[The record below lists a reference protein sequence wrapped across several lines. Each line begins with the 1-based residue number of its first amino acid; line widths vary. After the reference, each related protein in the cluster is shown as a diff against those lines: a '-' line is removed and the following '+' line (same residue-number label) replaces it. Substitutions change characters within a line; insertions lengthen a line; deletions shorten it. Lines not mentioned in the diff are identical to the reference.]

1 MSSRD
6 ANLQTSRSISELP
19 SEGFPDE
26 DVKIVSSFDDM
37 FLDMLLLKGIYGY
50 GWEQPT
56 AIQQRVIMPMK
67 DGRDIVAQAQSGK
80 GKTGAFA
87 ISALSII
94 DVKKSTTQVL
104 ILSPTRELADQI
116 YHVMTNLGRD
126 MRGLMVTLT
135 VGGTAVRENVRQL
148 QQGPQIVIGTPG
160 RVLHMIERREL
171 VLKNL
176 QAIVLDEAD
185 VMLERG
191 FRESM
196 YETFQYCP
204 ETVQVCLFSAT
215 YTNDI
220 LKLANQFCRNPFRVL
235 VKKEEVTLDGIKQF
249 YVDCEQDRHKFGVL
263 CDLYECLSIS
273 QLIIFANSK
282 QRVEWL
288 YGAMTADDFTCSHI
302 HGGMSAE
309 ERQLK
314 MYEFRSGSSRVL
326 ISTDLLA
333 RGIDVQ
339 NVGTVIN
346 YDLPTRDLSNY
357 IHRIGRSGRHGRKGL
372 AINFITRELED
383 ERTIR
388 ELERYY
394 CTKIN
399 ELPNDIGSL
408 QF

>member
-6 ANLQTSRSISELP
+6 ANLQPSRSTELP
-19 SEGFPDE
+19 SAGFPDE
-26 DVKIVSSFDDM
+26 DVQIVSSFDDM

-50 GWEQPT
+50 GWEEPT

-87 ISALSII
+87 ISALSIV
-94 DVKKSTTQVL
+94 DVKKQKTQVL
-104 ILSPTRELADQI
+104 ILSPTRELSEQI
-116 YHVMTNLGRD
+116 HNVMTHLGKD
-126 MRGLMVTLT
+126 MAGLMVTLT
-135 VGGTAVRENVRQL
+135 VGGTAVRDNIRQL
-148 QQGPQIVIGTPG
+148 RQGPQIVIGTPG
-160 RVLHMIERREL
+160 RVLHMIENGEL
-171 VLKNL
+171 VLKDL

-185 VMLERG
+185 IMLERG
-191 FRESM
+191 FRDSM
-196 YETFQYCP
+196 YDTFQYCP

-215 YTNDI
+215 YTPDI
-220 LKLANQFCRNPFRVL
+220 LELTNRFCRNPFRIL

-249 YVDCEQDRHKFGVL
+249 YVDCELDQYKFETL

-273 QLIIFANSK
+273 QLIIFVNSK
-282 QRVEWL
+282 QRAEWL
-288 YGAMTADDFTCSHI
+288 FGAMTAADFTCSHI
-302 HGGMSAE
+302 HGGMTAE
-309 ERQLK
+309 ERKLK
-314 MYEFRSGSSRVL
+314 MFEFRSGSSRVL

-346 YDLPTRDLSNY
+346 YDLPQQDLSNY

-372 AINFITRELED
+372 AINFVTQD
-383 ERTIR
+383 MQDARTIR

-399 ELPNDIGSL
+399 ELPGDIGTL

>member
-6 ANLQTSRSISELP
+6 ANLPTSRSNSELP

-26 DVKIVSSFDDM
+26 DVQIVSSFDDM
-37 FLDMLLLKGIYGY
+37 YLDMLLLKGIYGY
-50 GWEQPT
+50 GWEEPT
-56 AIQQRVIMPMK
+56 AIQQRIIMPMK

-87 ISALSII
+87 IASLSIV

-104 ILSPTRELADQI
+104 ILSPTRELADQS
-116 YHVMTNLGRD
+116 HRVMENLGRD
-126 MRGLMVTLT
+126 LQGLDITLT
-135 VGGTAVRENVRQL
+135 VGGTPVRENIRQL
-148 QQGPQIVIGTPG
+148 QRGPQIVIGTPG
-160 RVLHMIERREL
+160 RVLHMIEKGHL
-171 VLKNL
+171 DLQNL

-196 YETFQYCP
+196 YNTFEFCP

-215 YTNDI
+215 YTPDI
-220 LKLANQFCRNPFRVL
+220 LQLTEQFCRNPFRIL

-249 YVDCEQDRHKFGVL
+249 YVDCERENFKFETL

-273 QLIIFANSK
+273 QLIIFVNSK
-282 QRVEWL
+282 QRAEWL
-288 YGAMTADDFTCSHI
+288 FGAMTANDFTCSHI
-302 HGGMSAE
+302 HGGMSSE
-309 ERQLK
+309 ERKLK

-326 ISTDLLA
+326 ISTNLLA

-346 YDLPTRDLSNY
+346 YDLPQDLSNY

-372 AINFITRELED
+372 AINFITNDSEST
-383 ERTIR
+383 RTIR

-394 CTKIN
+394 CTKIS
-399 ELPNDIGSL
+399 ELPADIGTIH
-408 QF
+408 